1 MNPSQAPWVQSLL
14 PPKASVSQR
23 ERLRAAAGALIGIAL
38 TGLASALLVD
48 SANAALWLIAPMGA
62 SAVLLFGVPASPL
75 AQPWSIVGGNV
86 ISALIGV
93 ACAKLIGPPVAA
105 AAAAIFFSIGAMFAL
120 RCLHPPSGAVALTAV
135 LGGAEVHAAGFG
147 FVLVPVALNSLLL
160 LATAVIYN
168 SATGR
173 RYPHGQQAEAS
184 HSHQTRDGL
193 PTERLG
199 FTPDDLQAALKDYD
213 QVLDISVDDLEAL
226 FHRTEMN
233 AFRRRFG
240 DTRCAAIMS
249 KDVRTVEFA
258 TELAEAW
265 ALMQTHAVQA
275 LPVVNRARHVIGIV
289 TRSDFLEHAGL
300 NDQPSIAV
308 RLRAFLQRTAHTH
321 SDKHEVVGQIMS
333 ARVSTAFETTP
344 VVELV
349 PLMADIG
356 HHHVPIVDTER
367 RLVGM
372 VTQTDL
378 VAALYEICLAQ
389 LDAARSG
396 VSRVSTSVRGN

>member
-1 MNPSQAPWVQSLL
+1 MTSLQAPWWQNLL
-14 PPKASVSQR
+14 PPRASVSRR
-23 ERLRAAAGALIGIAL
+23 ERLRAGSGALLGILL
-38 TGLASALLVD
+38 TGLASAWFVD
-48 SANAALWLIAPMGA
+48 STVTALWLMAPMGA

-75 AQPWSIVGGNV
+75 AQPWSIVGGNLIAAV
-86 ISALIGV
+86 IGV
-93 ACAKLIGPPVAA
+93 ACAKLIGAPIVA
-105 AAAAIFFSIGAMFAL
+105 AAAAIFFSIVAMSTL

-135 LGGAEVHAAGFG
+135 LGGAEIHAAGFG
-147 FVLVPVALNSLLL
+147 FVAMPVALNTVLL
-160 LATAVIYN
+160 LASAVIYN
-168 SATGR
+168 STTGR
-173 RYPHGQQAEAS
+173 RYPHGQQAEAP
-184 HSHQTRDGL
+184 HPHQTRDGL

-199 FTPDDLQAALKDYD
+199 FTPDDLQAALRDYD
-213 QVLDISVDDLEAL
+213 QVLDVSVDDLEAL

-249 KDVRTVEFA
+249 KDVRTVEFG

-265 ALMQTHAVQA
+265 ALMQAHSVQA

-289 TRSDFLEHAGL
+289 SRSDFLRHAELHEQRTIG
-300 NDQPSIAV
+300 A

-333 ARVSTAFETTP
+333 ARVNTALETTP

-349 PLMADIG
+349 PLMADVG
-356 HHHVPIVDTER
+356 HHHVPIVDAER

-378 VAALYEICLAQ
+378 VGALYEICLAQ
-389 LDAARSG
+389 LPAVEAAPAG
-396 VSRVSTSVRGN
+396 